1 MIQLFQ
7 QNLYN
12 SEYSVKISSEL
23 LQDINLMSF
32 LSQFFK
38 KPEELLTYDC
48 NEISERNC
56 IISELFKNK
65 NLYAKLENFYQQL
78 NEISQTYNNYG
89 NEPRN
94 IFSRLN
100 NMHSIYITIQSI
112 LCEIQMLSTEEL
124 SHFLK
129 KLCSNLKNLLNIL
142 YSENFIE
149 KWDTCAKGAEKQ
161 SSFLLQIDFLLN
173 GKINTVALTNI
184 SELTY
189 EKPFLLSS
197 SYSKNSDVYSYLSLR
212 ANDHSEWKQMRDW
225 YRKPEHLKS
234 FSKSLQ
240 KLQFMQ
246 TQQLQTQLL
255 DFEKNL
261 IHLTYKF
268 RIDFEFV
275 SGAIKYMTV
284 TKNTCFANIEPL
296 DAHMISVNEMIHP
309 ALITAT
315 NKSNNQIISNDIFL
329 KKNKEIAL
337 IGGINC
343 GGKTTFLSSIASIQ
357 VLFQLGL
364 PIPATN
370 ARISPVTKIFSAF
383 SKIES
388 ENLGQGKLE
397 QELINLKEVVENI
410 DEYGLFFC
418 NEAVSSTSPMESY
431 LISKH
436 VLCVL
441 KAKKA
446 RGIWVTHLFPLFNDI
461 NEINQLPFGSQIF
474 GMCTTS
480 NRCDSTFKIIEGVP
494 KFHSG
499 ASDFLHNFKFE

>member
-1 MIQLFQ
+1 MVQLFQ

-12 SEYSVKISSEL
+12 SNYSVKISSEL
-23 LQDINLMSF
+23 LQDINLSSF

-38 KPEELLTYDC
+38 KTEELLTYDC

-65 NLYAKLENFYQQL
+65 NLYAKLENFYQHL
-78 NEISQTYNNYG
+78 NEILQTYHNYG

-94 IFSRLN
+94 VFSRLK
-100 NMHSIYITIQSI
+100 NMHSIYITIQGI
-112 LCEIQMLSTEEL
+112 LSEIQMISTEEL

-129 KLCSNLKNLLNIL
+129 TLYSDLNHFLNIL

-149 KWDTCAKGAEKQ
+149 KWDTFAKGAEKQ
-161 SSFLLQIDFLLN
+161 SSFLIQIDFLLN
-173 GKINTVALTNI
+173 GNINTVTLTNI
-184 SELTY
+184 SESIY
-189 EKPFLLSS
+189 EKPSLLTLP
-197 SYSKNSDVYSYLSLR
+197 YSKNSDIFSYLSLR
-212 ANDHSEWKQMRDW
+212 PNDYSEWKQMRDW

-255 DFEKNL
+255 DFEKKL
-261 IHLTYKF
+261 SHLTYKF
-268 RIDFEFV
+268 RIDFEFIK
-275 SGAIKYMTV
+275 GAIKYMTV
-284 TKNTCFANIEPL
+284 IENTCFANIEPI
-296 DAHMISVNEMIHP
+296 DAHMISVKDMIHP

-315 NKSNNQIISNDIFL
+315 NKSNNQIFSNDICL
-329 KKNKEIAL
+329 KNNKEIAL

-343 GGKTTFLSSIASIQ
+343 GGKTTFLSSVASIQ
-357 VLFQLGL
+357 ILFQLGL

-370 ARISPVTKIFSAF
+370 AQISPVTQIFSAF

-388 ENLGQGKLE
+388 ENFGQGKLE
-397 QELINLKEVVENI
+397 QELINLKEIIENI
-410 DEYGLFFC
+410 DEHGLFFC

-431 LISKH
+431 LISKY
-436 VLCVL
+436 VLCIL

-461 NEINQLPFGSQIF
+461 NKINQLQFGSQMF

-480 NRCDSTFKIIEGVP
+480 KRCDSTFKIIEGIP
-494 KFHSG
+494 KFHSR
-499 ASDFLHNFKFE
+499 AYDFLHNFKFE